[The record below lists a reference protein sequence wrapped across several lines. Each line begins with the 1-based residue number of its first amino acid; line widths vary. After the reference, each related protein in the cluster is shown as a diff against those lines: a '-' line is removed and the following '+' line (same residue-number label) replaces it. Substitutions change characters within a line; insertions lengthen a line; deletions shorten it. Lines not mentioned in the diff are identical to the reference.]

1 MSRVVRRVR
10 ADRFATFWMMAALV
24 TLAIGLLTRGVLP
37 VALWTMVHVVTLGV
51 LANSILQWSWY
62 FARTLLHL
70 SGEDPRAGRH
80 NVIRAVTFN
89 ILLFALFAAMWTGTA
104 WAAAS
109 CAGSVALVIC
119 WHGLD
124 MVLAARQTLATR
136 FTVVIRY
143 YVAASGFLVLGCILA
158 AFVAVALVARH
169 PAAWLVRWQDPLTIA
184 HALANVA
191 GWVGLSMAGTIV
203 TLGPTMMRTRMD
215 PAAVSRATRG
225 LGWMVGGLLVAVTS
239 ACADVMP
246 GVGLGLAVFGTSL
259 AVDILVPLVHAAR
272 ARAPRS
278 VATWTLAAG
287 VAWTLGC
294 LVAVIWHAVTSG
306 DAGTLRSADLAW
318 LPLLGA
324 AGLAQIF
331 VAALSYLMP
340 VVIGGGPSALRVGMA
355 VLETGW
361 PVRVGVRNTSLLLI
375 VLVGDSIALHLLW
388 WLLVLACYGIDIVL
402 FALAGVH
409 QARARGTST
418 KLLRTVHD

>member
-1 MSRVVRRVR
+1 MNRAVRRVR
-10 ADRFATFWMMAALV
+10 ADRFATFWMIAALV
-24 TLAIGLLTRGVLP
+24 TLVIGLFTRGVLP
-37 VALWTMVHVVTLGV
+37 VPLWTMVHVVTLGV

-70 SGEDPRAGRH
+70 SGEDPRAGRN
-80 NVIRAVTFN
+80 NVIRAVAFN
-89 ILLFALFAAMWTGTA
+89 VLLLVLFAAMWTGTA

-109 CAGSVALVIC
+109 CAGLVAVVIC

-124 MVLAARQTLATR
+124 MVLAARHTLATR
-136 FTVVIRY
+136 FAVVIRY
-143 YVAASGFLVLGCILA
+143 YVTASGFLVLGCILA
-158 AFVAVALVARH
+158 GFAAVALVARH

-191 GWVGLSMAGTIV
+191 GWIGLSMAGTIL

-215 PAAVSRATRG
+215 PDAVSRATHG
-225 LGWMVGGLLVAVTS
+225 LGWMAGGLLVAVTA
-239 ACADVMP
+239 ACFDVMP
-246 GVGLGLAVFGTSL
+246 GVGLGLAIFGATL
-259 AVDILVPLVHAAR
+259 AVDILVPLVRAAR
-272 ARAPRS
+272 AKAPRS

-287 VAWTLGC
+287 GAWTLGC
-294 LVAVIWHAVTSG
+294 LGAVIWHSVVSR
-306 DAGTLRSADLAW
+306 DARALRSADLGW

-331 VAALSYLMP
+331 VAALTYLMP
-340 VVIGGGPSALRVGMA
+340 VVIGGGPSVLRVGMG

-361 PVRVGVRNTSLLLI
+361 PVRFSVRNTALLLI
-375 VLVGDSIALHLLW
+375 VLADHSATLHLLW

-409 QARARGTST
+409 QARARVASMT
-418 KLLRTVHD
+418 LRRTVHD